1 MAGIGTIGTTV
12 IGTTVIG
19 ATGKLGQIRATA
31 LNEQVRAAS
40 FAKALLIR
48 QKAAAGLGKSATA
61 SRRRQRLTVKSS
73 PMIIK
78 RWQRMSV
85 IGGGPDS
92 SGAARNRRDCEGFRS
107 APGDRQG
114 VEGGSPLR

>member
-1 MAGIGTIGTTV
+1 MVGTAAMAGIGT

-61 SRRRQRLTVKSS
+61 SRSATTPHRQIKPNDYQTLATDVRYRGRTGLVECSAESTRLTHLRRRAS
-73 PMIIK
+73 P
-78 RWQRMSV
+78 RGNLNP
-85 IGGGPDS
+85 GG
-92 SGAARNRRDCEGFRS
+92 
-107 APGDRQG
+107 
-114 VEGGSPLR
+114 

>member
-1 MAGIGTIGTTV
+1 MAGIGT

-40 FAKALLIR
+40 FAKAVLLIR

-61 SRRRQRLTVKSS
+61 SHSATTPHRQIKPNQCQTLATDVRYRGRTGLLGCSAESTRL
-73 PMIIK
+73 IQL
-78 RWQRMSV
+78 RHW
-85 IGGGPDS
+85 
-92 SGAARNRRDCEGFRS
+92 AAGRF
-107 APGDRQG
+107 
-114 VEGGSPLR
+114 

>member
-19 ATGKLGQIRATA
+19 ATGKLGQIRTTA

-48 QKAAAGLGKSATA
+48 QKAAAGLIKSVAASHSATTPHRQIKPNDYQTLA
-61 SRRRQRLTVKSS
+61 TDVRYRGRTGLVECSAESTRLTHLRRRAS
-73 PMIIK
+73 P
-78 RWQRMSV
+78 RGNLNP
-85 IGGGPDS
+85 GG
-92 SGAARNRRDCEGFRS
+92 
-107 APGDRQG
+107 
-114 VEGGSPLR
+114 

>member
-1 MAGIGTIGTTV
+1 MAGTATMAGIGTIGTTV

-40 FAKALLIR
+40 FAKALLLIR

-61 SRRRQRLTVKSS
+61 SHSRQRLAVKSS
-73 PMIIK
+73 PVSVK
-78 RWQRMSV
+78 RWQRVSV
-85 IGGGPDS
+85 IGRGPDS
-92 SGAARNRRDCEGFRS
+92 SGAARNRRD
-107 APGDRQG
+107 
-114 VEGGSPLR
+114 